1 MGFSQ
6 AASKWDGF
14 TPALIYLP
22 APPLIGNL
30 PKHTHTPPPGPHTS
44 ESWGVKPEERGSR
57 APGPLQAPLPCPPTG
72 NRSRRVSR
80 AREMSERGDG
90 RCEGKMN

>member
-1 MGFSQ
+1 MGWLYAGSHLPPS
-6 AASKWDGF
+6 AASNWK
-14 TPALIYLP
+14 
-22 APPLIGNL
+22 PPQT
-30 PKHTHTPPPGPHTS
+30 HTHTPPGPHTS